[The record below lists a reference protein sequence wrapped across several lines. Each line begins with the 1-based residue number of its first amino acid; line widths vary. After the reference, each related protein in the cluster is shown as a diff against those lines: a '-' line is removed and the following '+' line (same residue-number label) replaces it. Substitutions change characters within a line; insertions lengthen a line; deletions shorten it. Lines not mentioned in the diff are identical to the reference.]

1 MNKYEE
7 FARRYEESGL
17 TRREFAQSEGISL
30 ESVIYYLRRNR
41 ELSKGKKSTFVPLS
55 IKKKET
61 VNREMIIKIGEELE
75 IRIPI

>member
-7 FARRYEESGL
+7 FARRFEESGL
-17 TRREFAQSEGISL
+17 SRRDFAQREGKTL

-41 ELSKGKKSTFVPLS
+41 ELSKGKKSSFVPLS